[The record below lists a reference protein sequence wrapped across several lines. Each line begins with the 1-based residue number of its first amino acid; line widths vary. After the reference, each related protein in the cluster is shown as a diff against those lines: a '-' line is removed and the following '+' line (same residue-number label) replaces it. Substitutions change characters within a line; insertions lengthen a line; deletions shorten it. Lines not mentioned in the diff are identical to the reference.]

1 MSDCDLSYLII
12 ENGVNIEDEYYKIL
26 KDNYNASSFQE
37 LSDENRSNFV
47 DEIFNLYGKPM
58 PLYKYL
64 QENNKSIWDKGYNG
78 KNFLETIEVVNY
90 KSGLIYSFD
99 LSYYNEY
106 ISNLT
111 PIGDYNWLDND
122 GKTMK
127 LPKKFLKKFKG
138 VLQANEMKLI
148 MLIVYHN
155 YIKNNL
161 SPDDL
166 LIDSTREL
174 TEKGN
179 SSNTSNNT
187 NTQNKTQ
194 SSDNSNTQTGTSSNK
209 SDNNS
214 TQTSNNKEHFNNFKE
229 ITSGS
234 SSLRDRSESSTLNE
248 SSGKIKQ
255 QKIDED
261 RRNYINKTTTNYGK
275 SNNTQNNS
283 DDSSIQSYENFKEI
297 TTPNLTK
304 SFSQIQGNSIM
315 PEVNISGKEG
325 GGGLVPEGNGYK
337 YLSDTSETRSTEKQ
351 TGTNTSSKDGKI
363 LTNNLNKGNVTSTD
377 GGTDIVTGEYIGNNS
392 QVESNTITS
401 YDGYN
406 VESSTDS
413 TNEQFGYEDTEKS
426 YEGERLNDGN
436 VQSTGSNKQ
445 DGTFSNTGSSK
456 GSLKEDVTTTGSVE
470 SRDNSNKDIKELL
483 KITPP
488 AIKFKQIFSEYETIP
503 TVTEFLID
511 ITKPC
516 FRSYITSFSEF

>member
-1 MSDCDLSYLII
+1 MSDYNLKVLSGKIGGYNYLYRGILWEMFNDKNYEDLTTR
-12 ENGVNIEDEYYKIL
+12 EKYKFIYEVRKEVGKPVPMINYFEPNYSDIWNRGKKCELL
-26 KDNYNASSFQE
+26 KELQITHSNSVIANYNE
-37 LSDENRSNFV
+37 LHY
-47 DEIFNLYGKPM
+47 FN
-58 PLYKYL
+58 
-64 QENNKSIWDKGYNG
+64 N
-78 KNFLETIEVVNY
+78 
-90 KSGLIYSFD
+90 
-99 LSYYNEY
+99 Y
-106 ISNLT
+106 ISELT
-111 PIGDYNWLDND
+111 PIGDINTFDDN
-122 GKTMK
+122 GRTIR
-127 LPKKFLKKFKG
+127 PPAKFLDKFYGIINSNKER
-138 VLQANEMKLI
+138 LM
-148 MLIVYHN
+148 MLIIYHN

-179 SSNTSNNT
+179 SSNSSNNT

-209 SDNNS
+209 SDNSS

-229 ITSGS
+229 TTSGS
-234 SSLRDRSESSTLNE
+234 SSLRDKTQGSTLNE

-261 RRNYINKTTTNYGK
+261 RRNYTNKTTTNYGK

-283 DDSSIQSYENFKEI
+283 NDSSIQSYENFKEI

-377 GGTDIVTGEYIGNNS
+377 GGTDVVTGEYIGNNS
-392 QVESNTITS
+392 QVESNTTTS

-406 VESSTDS
+406 VESSTNS
-413 TNEQFGYEDTEKS
+413 TNEQLGNENTEKS

-445 DGTFSNTGSSK
+445 DGSFSNTGSSK

-483 KITPP
+483 KITPS
-488 AIKFKQIFSEYETIP
+488 AIKFKQIFSEYERIP

-516 FRSYITSFSEF
+516 FRTYITSFSEF

>member
-1 MSDCDLSYLII
+1 MSDYNLQIFT
-12 ENGVNIEDEYYKIL
+12 GVMGL
-26 KDNYNASSFQE
+26 DNYVYDWILAEKYNYKEFKDLTFSEKYYFINDVYE
-37 LSDENRSNFV
+37 EM
-47 DEIFNLYGKPM
+47 GKPM
-58 PLYKYL
+58 PMR
-64 QENNKSIWDKGYNG
+64 
-78 KNFLETIEVVNY
+78 NY
-90 KSGLIYSFD
+90 FEPLDRDLWNRQRPCNLLKEIHILKLNTLIAKFTD
-99 LSYYNEY
+99 FRLFNEY
-106 ISNLT
+106 VSDLT
-111 PIGDYNWLDND
+111 PIGEVNSFIND
-122 GKTMK
+122 GRIIRPPLTFIN
-127 LPKKFLKKFKG
+127 KFYG
-138 VLQANEMKLI
+138 VIEANKERLM
-148 MLIVYHN
+148 MLIIYHE

-194 SSDNSNTQTGTSSNK
+194 SSDNSNTQSGTSTNK
-209 SDNNS
+209 SDNSS

-229 ITSGS
+229 TTSGS
-234 SSLRDRSESSTLNE
+234 SSLRDKTQGSTLNE

-261 RRNYINKTTTNYGK
+261 RRNYTNKTTTNYGK
-275 SNNTQNNS
+275 SNNTQNDSN
-283 DDSSIQSYENFKEI
+283 DSSIQSYENFKEI

-363 LTNNLNKGNVTSTD
+363 LTNNLNKGNVISTD
-377 GGTDIVTGEYIGNNS
+377 GGSDVVTGEYIGNNS

-406 VESSTDS
+406 VESSTNS
-413 TNEQFGYEDTEKS
+413 TNEQLGNENTEKS

-436 VQSTGSNKQ
+436 VQSSGSNKQ
-445 DGTFSNTGSSK
+445 DGSFSNTGSSK

-470 SRDNSNKDIKELL
+470 SRDNSNKNIKELL

-516 FRSYITSFSEF
+516 FRTYITSFSEF